1 MLAQAANSD
10 FFRLIEK
17 IDPDFLG
24 AILLVSSIL
33 TFLLLIVSV
42 VFVLRTIQNV
52 SLAKMQNQMV
62 NELLAKEYSVD
73 EIQQLVYNHRRN
85 VLFRFFD
92 NRKQSY
98 VNRHPSPPVKR
109 EKV

>member
-1 MLAQAANSD
+1 MLAQAANSE

-24 AILLVSSIL
+24 VIGLVSSIL
-33 TFLLLIVSV
+33 TFVLLIVSV
-42 VFVLRTIQNV
+42 VFVLRTIQKV

-62 NELLAKEYSVD
+62 NELLSKGYSVD
-73 EIQQLVYNHRRN
+73 EIQQLVFNNRRN

-92 NRKQSY
+92 NRKQGY
-98 VNRHPSPPVKR
+98 VNRNPSPPVKR